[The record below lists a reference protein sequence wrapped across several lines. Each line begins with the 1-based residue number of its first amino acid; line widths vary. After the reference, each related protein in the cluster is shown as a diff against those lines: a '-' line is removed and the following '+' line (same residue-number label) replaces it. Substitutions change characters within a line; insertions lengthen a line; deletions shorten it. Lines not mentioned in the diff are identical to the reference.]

1 MSLLAAL
8 QVIVIHDETLRD
20 PKPKIVACVHP
31 DEGWFYRINSRRFM
45 RPNVAL
51 KRDPDH
57 LWLDH
62 DSFLH
67 CEILMLDDY
76 LVEESLR
83 RHGGIIGDI
92 SSALKRDIRYQT
104 LQARFISAEDGTKI
118 CQVLA
123 D

>member
-1 MSLLAAL
+1 
-8 QVIVIHDETLRD
+8 
-20 PKPKIVACVHP
+20 
-31 DEGWFYRINSRRFM
+31 
-45 RPNVAL
+45 
-51 KRDPDH
+51 
-57 LWLDH
+57 
-62 DSFLH
+62 
-67 CEILMLDDY
+67 MLDDY